1 MAPKKQDKYAFQKFM
16 SLLKIKYWNGQ
27 NPIGRMQ
34 ASYGYAPSSNA
45 ALNLGKLLIKIPYD
59 PETRIRKGD
68 PQKELRAN
76 NSRIGQI
83 ERITNT
89 YSHGRVKLA
98 D

>member
-1 MAPKKQDKYAFQKFM
+1 MAPKKQPKNAFQEFM
-16 SLLKIKYWNGQ
+16 SLLKIKYWNGH

-34 ASYGYAPSSNA
+34 SSYGFTPSSNA
-45 ALNLGKLLIKIPYD
+45 ALNLGKLLINVPYD

-76 NSRIGQI
+76 NLRIGQI
-83 ERITNT
+83 ERIHNT
-89 YSHGRVKLA
+89 YSPGRVKLA

>member
-1 MAPKKQDKYAFQKFM
+1 MAPKKQPKNAFQKFM
-16 SLLKIKYWNGQ
+16 DLLKIKYLNGQ

-34 ASYGYAPSSNA
+34 SSYGFTPSSNA
-45 ALNLGKLLIKIPYD
+45 ALNLGKLLINVPYD

-83 ERITNT
+83 ERIHNT
-89 YSHGRVKLA
+89 YVPGRVKLA